1 MSLIEKK
8 LKKLQPGTRVKL
20 TMKDENKSQFL
31 GLVSDNDFEESL
43 EITGDFGE
51 LIVMYAEISSFLVV
65 TGDEDVSVKKPE
77 KKDDVQPVKHDSVT
91 QVPKKI
97 EDLSFY
103 SEIDYPKM
111 SDTDLDAYLK
121 NELYGRE
128 KGIANRHYQSFK
140 SKLKNKNYSECK
152 DAIIRMLN
160 DFDNYSDEISNNA
173 YRFALSLQVRV
184 GSELDEET
192 LLYTES
198 YDYMAVNYYKK
209 GDHFRAAVCSCL
221 AVISGYEDR
230 FHHVLYT
237 ILAATSIELTDFS
250 GLSYILLNMPMAE
263 NQPEIYELL
272 SFIYEQNQRR
282 YSSSLNVNT
291 IISELDE
298 LCISRRIEPAVR
310 KQLESVNKENF
321 KQLTELPST
330 NGVPPKEQTV
340 SVENAP
346 VPEKPSPEQKKGEVF
361 QISWSSDKG
370 KILSD
375 DKEYDFTY
383 SDIADK
389 KLLSKL
395 QKLTTRDLRAIN
407 SVFQVEFMLLN
418 GKVSNI
424 KEIHVAVKQAKPVEK
439 KKIYHYTPDEC
450 RLNDNTPNESSL
462 RKARKILADSNNPN
476 RFEESLAWLEKAFS
490 EENDPLVP
498 MSQYITCCVTITN
511 QTGDETYTQRAYEA
525 YLRFRDL
532 VLATT
537 GIAGNVAVMDLFVKM
552 KKTDEAIAAAGRILA
567 DPKLAVEIRL
577 HYIHARARLYMEKA
591 AALENIE
598 NASQEEIK
606 ETYEHA
612 IAAFMDWEQRFSDTP
627 SFRKDINKKKMYYN
641 TVLYNIAKC
650 QIKLDNPERAEDI
663 LKKIIAFDPSNDNA
677 KSMLKS
683 LLADSETL
691 GKDESGNGEEGA
703 VLPGFWDDD
712 FYYDEETAEDQ
723 IQFEEYKD
731 VSGWKALGISKQ
743 EVIDYAIGCVADGKT
758 YAAVAYLKAA
768 SNLDEKITPTY
779 TMISLA
785 VNHPL
790 ESFDYR
796 LENVILQYSRDNSDR
811 ASWES
816 YAQAAAIIRGS
827 FYHSAENDYFAASA
841 YLSRS
846 VMDSVPSL
854 GKVMEYIDAFRS
866 STGKGM
872 DLYADYRYHS
882 DDSQNF
888 ALVKT
893 AKEAKE
899 LHERYYGR
907 LFHETASQKRFKL
920 TKAIVFEKTGFI
932 EQILLCVIENN
943 TEKFRE
949 LQQDFSDKF
958 IRDGF
963 TASSDNIDNNKIEAF
978 IDEAWNKA
986 GKDKSIHE
994 RVSSTLM
1001 GSLRNNIRI
1010 PIARIVELVCS
1021 WLTLNA
1027 NLNSE
1032 YTETDLALYRSNR
1045 ASLLDALS
1053 QTKDE
1058 LEKTQPSDDASQKAG
1073 LNLLRD
1079 TVAEL
1084 IKRINGTWSE
1094 EQRRYYFAAFLRTDN
1109 ILLNDDFLPDLTFTF
1124 CDMPTFNVLS
1134 RIRAHVE
1141 DTDADM
1147 VEYAKTIYTRAEEKH
1162 DFGTAEKIAV
1172 YLKYLG
1178 RESEW
1183 AMPENTDVFD
1193 EQARKQLRER
1203 YDRFTDDIA
1212 SARSRGQI
1220 NVSDDFLLSI
1230 DITAQSLYQYCL
1242 ETKNYGFFFRFIS
1255 LCLESIHEK
1264 ALEYGFV
1271 LNKQLERLSNEFE
1284 MDESIYNKIS
1294 AHIETQQFTVAEE
1307 MMYRFEKGD
1316 IVDDSD
1322 IPQETNEY
1330 LTQFWEEFDS
1340 NYSTIA
1346 RDRGTTLAKII
1357 STHGAMKDRRGGEAL
1372 VNNWPRG
1379 DRCSVEQIETLL
1391 KLLGWSGIEVK
1402 KSTTRGNLLSFA
1414 VKPDIKVFS
1423 QREYAHPISAFG
1435 TQAYNDGFYVV
1446 CLFGTTDSVRLID
1459 ICKRLDSITGN
1470 KLILV
1475 DFALS
1480 SGERRKLARLMKQV
1494 SFANTYMFVDRVSLL
1509 YLANH
1514 YVGGVANAN
1523 NRALF
1528 AVSMPFTYFQPYV
1541 IGSSSR
1547 TDPELFSGRKEELLS
1562 VERPDGANL
1571 IYGGRQL
1578 GKTAILKKAVNET
1591 HDPEKGRYA
1600 FAIDIK
1606 DKNCKDS
1613 AIKISRWL
1621 STEGIFTEN
1630 QITDDWEMIAS
1641 YIHKSINDKSVSYL
1655 LLMLDEAD
1663 AFIDDCRNVDFAPF
1677 VALKDIQQ
1685 STNGKFKFVLAG
1697 LHNIVRFKREI
1708 ALGKNSVIAH
1718 LSSINVKPFD
1728 YETAKT
1734 LLREP
1739 LSYLGFDFDDD
1750 NNSFMQICSATNYY
1764 PGLLQMFCHKLI
1776 DSLKTNY
1783 GGYSES
1789 DTPGYKVTSR
1799 HISKVLA
1806 DREFM
1811 AAIKEKFEITIR
1823 LGEGHYYIL
1832 ALLLAM
1838 LYEENEKAE
1847 GYGLDEI
1854 LRLADSWG
1862 INSFEK
1868 LGEEHI
1874 KALLDELC
1882 DLNILKTIDS
1892 CYAFRTR
1899 SFRDLLGSKSELEE
1913 QLISMI

>member
-8 LKKLQPGTRVKL
+8 LKKLQPGTRVKV
-20 TMKDENKSQFL
+20 TMKDENKSQYL

-51 LIVMYAEISSFLVV
+51 LIIMYAEISSFLVV
-65 TGDEDVSVKKPE
+65 TGDEDVSLKKSE
-77 KKDDVQPVKHDSVT
+77 KKDEVLSAKRDST
-91 QVPKKI
+91 IQIPKKI

-103 SEIDYPKM
+103 TEIDYPKM
-111 SDTDLDAYLK
+111 SDSDLDAYLR
-121 NELYGRE
+121 NDLYGRE

-160 DFDNYSDEISNNA
+160 DFDNYRDEISNNA

-209 GDHFRAAVCSCL
+209 GDHFSAVVCSCL
-221 AVISGYEDR
+221 AVIKEFEGR
-230 FHHVLYT
+230 FHDVIYT
-237 ILAATSIELTDFS
+237 ILAAASIELTDFS
-250 GLSYILLNMPMAE
+250 GLSYILINMPMAE

-272 SFIYEQNQRR
+272 SYIFERNHRR

-298 LCISRRIEPAVR
+298 LCISRRIEPAVK
-310 KQLESVNKENF
+310 KQLESVSKENF
-321 KQLTELPST
+321 KQLTELPSM
-330 NGVPPKEQTV
+330 GSSVPKEQTAYV
-340 SVENAP
+340 KAAP
-346 VPEKPSPEQKKGEVF
+346 LPQKPLPEQKKGELF
-361 QISWSSDKG
+361 EISWSSDRG

-375 DKEYDFTY
+375 NVEYDFNY

-389 KLLSKL
+389 NLLNTLK
-395 QKLTTRDLRAIN
+395 KLTTRDLRTIN
-407 SVFQVEFMLLN
+407 SVFQVEFTLLN
-418 GKVSNI
+418 GKVSDI
-424 KEIHVAVKQAKPVEK
+424 REIHIPVKKTKPTEK
-439 KKIYHYTPDEC
+439 KKVYDYTPNDY
-450 RLNDNTPNESSL
+450 RLNEIQPIESNL
-462 RKARKILADSNNPN
+462 RKARKILADSNNPK
-476 RFEESLAWLEKAFS
+476 RFEESLTWLEKAFS

-498 MSQYITCCVTITN
+498 MAQYITCCVTITN
-511 QTGDETYTQRAYEA
+511 QTGDETYTLRAYEA

-532 VLATT
+532 IHETT

-591 AALENIE
+591 AALENTE
-598 NASQEEIK
+598 NASHVEIK

-612 IAAFMDWEQRFSDTP
+612 IAAFMDWEQRYSDTP

-650 QIKLDNPERAEDI
+650 HIEMDNPERAEDI

-677 KSMLKS
+677 KAMLKS
-683 LLADSETL
+683 LLTGSEASSETNEH
-691 GKDESGNGEEGA
+691 DGEDS
-703 VLPGFWDDD
+703 VLAEFLDDD
-712 FYYDEETAEDQ
+712 YYYDEETAEDQ
-723 IQFEEYKD
+723 VQFEEYKD
-731 VSGWKALGISKQ
+731 VSGWRALGLSEQ
-743 EVIDYAIGCVADGKT
+743 EATDFAVGCIADGNT

-768 SNLDEKITPTY
+768 SDLNDKLMPTY
-779 TMISLA
+779 TKVSLA

-796 LENVILQYSRDNSDR
+796 LENTILQYDRDYPNDQ
-811 ASWES
+811 SWAG
-816 YAQAAAIIRGS
+816 YAQAAAVLRGS
-827 FYHSAENDYFAASA
+827 FYHSAENDYFIASA
-841 YLSRS
+841 YLNRG
-846 VMDSVPSL
+846 VLEAVPAI
-854 GKVMEYIDAFRS
+854 GKAIEYIDAFRS

-872 DLYADYRYHS
+872 DLYADYRYQS
-882 DDSQNF
+882 GDSQNA
-888 ALVKT
+888 ALENA

-907 LFHETASQKRFKL
+907 VFHETASQRRFKL
-920 TKAIVFEKTGFI
+920 TKAIIFENNGFV
-932 EQILLCVIENN
+932 EKLLMCVIENN
-943 TEKFRE
+943 TDKFKD
-949 LQQDFSDKF
+949 LQQEFSDKF

-963 TASSDNIDNNKIEAF
+963 TASTDNIDNNKIEAF
-978 IDEAWNKA
+978 IDDAWNKA

-1001 GSLRNNIRI
+1001 GSLRNNIKI

-1021 WLTLNA
+1021 WFTLNA
-1027 NLNSE
+1027 NLSSE
-1032 YTETDLALYRSNR
+1032 YSENELARYRSTR
-1045 ASLLDALS
+1045 TVLLETLS
-1053 QTKDE
+1053 QARAE
-1058 LEKTQPSDDASQKAG
+1058 LEKIQSSDNVSLKAG
-1073 LNLLRD
+1073 INLLRD
-1079 TVAEL
+1079 TVTEL
-1084 IKRINGTWSE
+1084 IKRIDGTWSE
-1094 EQRRYYFAAFLRTDN
+1094 EQRRYYFADFLRTDN

-1134 RIRAHVE
+1134 RIKAHVE
-1141 DTDADM
+1141 NSNADM

-1178 RESEW
+1178 REAEW
-1183 AMPENTDVFD
+1183 SLPENTDEFD

-1203 YDRFTDDIA
+1203 YDRFNDDIA

-1220 NVSDDFLLSI
+1220 NVSDEFLLSI
-1230 DITAQSLYQYCL
+1230 DVTAQSLYQYCL

-1271 LNKQLERLSNEFE
+1271 LNKQLERLADESD
-1284 MDESIYNKIS
+1284 MDDSIYNKIS

-1316 IVDDSD
+1316 IIDDSD
-1322 IPQETNEY
+1322 IPQDTNEY
-1330 LTQFWEEFDS
+1330 LVQFWKEFES

-1346 RDRGTTLAKII
+1346 RDRGTTLANIVF
-1357 STHGAMKDRRGGEAL
+1357 THGAAKDRKGGEAL

-1402 KSTTRGNLLSFA
+1402 KSTTRGNLLSFS
-1414 VKPDIKVFS
+1414 VKSDVKIFS

-1494 SFANTYMFVDRVSLL
+1494 PFANTYMFVDRVSLL

-1541 IGSSSR
+1541 VGSSTR

-1578 GKTAILKKAVNET
+1578 GKTAILKKAVYET
-1591 HDPEKGRYA
+1591 HDPENGRYA

-1613 AIKISRWL
+1613 ATKVSRWL

-1663 AFIDDCRNVDFAPF
+1663 AFIDDCRKVDFAPF

-1685 STNGKFKFVLAG
+1685 STNSKFKFVLAG
-1697 LHNIVRFKREI
+1697 LHNIVRFKREV

-1847 GYGLDEI
+1847 GYGIDEI
-1854 LRLADSWG
+1854 LQSADTLG
-1862 INSFEK
+1862 IDSFEQ

-1899 SFRDLLGSKSELEE
+1899 SFRDLLGSKSELED
-1913 QLISMI
+1913 QLVSMI